1 MKRSRRNARRVLYLD
16 GPPQLG
22 LGEAQPQHPG
32 DGHAHTEPGEE
43 AEEVD
48 DGEDVLGDG
57 VHHGQHTLM
66 KRGRK
71 EDGRKVGR
79 MKKVSVLLASLASSR

>member
-1 MKRSRRNARRVLYLD
+1 MHGPGRALYLD

-22 LGEAQPQHPG
+22 LGEAQPEHPG

-57 VHHGQHTLM
+57 VHHGQQALTAS
-66 KRGRK
+66 RQEGGK
-71 EDGRKVGR
+71 EG
-79 MKKVSVLLASLASSR
+79 